1 MPPLDFIAKRNLIAG
16 VALGIQRENQRAQ
29 QAPPQ
34 PTQPTQSQGQGKSSP
49 ADPGVPLGPQPVGSP
64 VERWKR
70 FMSAVGGGVTVT
82 SGFRS
87 VAEQQAIWD
96 ATPVE
101 RRGKWVARPGS
112 SFHNKR
118 IGGLSGAQDLAW
130 SSPEV
135 RNRFRELAPKYGFW
149 QPLSYEDWH
158 WEPIET
164 RGQRGR

>member
-1 MPPLDFIAKRNLIAG
+1 MPPLDFNQKRKLIGGFAMSLAAQKQANEAALANSPTSPPVFKPGGIDENDSGPAG
-16 VALGIQRENQRAQ
+16 
-29 QAPPQ
+29 
-34 PTQPTQSQGQGKSSP
+34 PTRI
-49 ADPGVPLGPQPVGSP
+49 GSP
-64 VERWKR
+64 LERWNK
-70 FMSAVGGGVTVT
+70 FMGAVGGGVTVT

-112 SFHNKR
+112 SYHNKK
-118 IGGLSGAQDLAW
+118 IGGLSGAQDLAF
-130 SSPEV
+130 SSPDV

-149 QPLSYEDWH
+149 QPMSYEDWH
-158 WEPIET
+158 WEPTET

>member
-1 MPPLDFIAKRNLIAG
+1 MAALDFNQKRNLIG
-16 VALGIQRENQRAQ
+16 GLALSLQAQ
-29 QAPPQ
+29 GQFDQPKP
-34 PTQPTQSQGQGKSSP
+34 PTQGLGFPDGP
-49 ADPGVPLGPQPVGSP
+49 DDDPIGPQPLGSASQ
-64 VERWKR
+64 RWKR

-112 SFHNKR
+112 SYHNKM
-118 IGGLSGAQDLAW
+118 IGGMSGAQDLAW
-130 SSPEV
+130 SSPTV
-135 RNRFRELAPKYGFW
+135 RNRFRELAPKFGFW
-149 QPLSYEDWH
+149 QPMSYEFWH

-164 RGQRGR
+164 KGQRGR